1 MKSKLDQELLL
12 EIGGGLFAAGLIG
25 GLLVLLWGRATGSAR
40 RGRRRRRQAP
50 AAGSVQS
57 ERHKNIATVA
67 AR

>member
-1 MKSKLDQELLL
+1 MKNKFDRELLL

-25 GLLVLLWGRATGSAR
+25 GLLVLLWGRATGSAH
-40 RGRRRRRQAP
+40 RGRQRHKQAP
-50 AAGSVQS
+50 AAGSVRS